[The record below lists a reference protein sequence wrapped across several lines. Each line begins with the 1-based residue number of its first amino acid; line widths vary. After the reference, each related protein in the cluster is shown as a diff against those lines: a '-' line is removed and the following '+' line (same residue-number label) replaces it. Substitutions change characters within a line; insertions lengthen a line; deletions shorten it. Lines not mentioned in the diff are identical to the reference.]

1 VVEGYKLQLERGSDM
16 DILHIVNTK
25 NGKRTEVR
33 GKPGYESGNYD
44 ADDKLHKLLD
54 KIGKAANISELV
66 NGEPVGI
73 NPNHPDGE
81 RAKKDTDK
89 AFNEDKDYMHGYCHE
104 WALNDIKENPNRV
117 LYARTG
123 FHYDDEYEEVDHIFT
138 VDPKTGKAYDVRGEF
153 ANADALLADHDF
165 GADEIDIEQIDVQNI
180 KNWIADG
187 ELKKISINEDAE
199 QKPHLY
205 LDMDGVQADFFN
217 SWAKW
222 HNSKN
227 NTNITNYREI
237 GDADAQ
243 LASIVEL
250 SSQGPEFIEEFFAN
264 LPVLSGFKQLI
275 TWIKQ
280 NNIPYTIL
288 SAPLRNQHQ
297 ASIAGKKKWLSKH
310 NPGAVDEIFTGRKES
325 YAINKQTKQPNVLVD
340 DHGKYIDRWTARGGI
355 GVKHTNKNPQATIDQ
370 LEKIYNQDI
379 TEDSPVDKLK
389 RLYSVT
395 RHEPQYAKASETL
408 VKVLKRK
415 QQENDGKLKHT
426 IGYYAQQVGKTF
438 RNVDYR
444 ALMDYFEKHGYDKQ
458 IVDEKWSNKYKKSI
472 DCSNPKGF
480 SQKAHCAGKKKK

>member
-1 VVEGYKLQLERGSDM
+1 MIEGYKLQLERGSDM
-16 DILHIVNTK
+16 DVLHIVNTK

-44 ADDKLHKLLD
+44 ADDKLHQLLD

-89 AFNEDKDYMHGYCHE
+89 AFNED
-104 WALNDIKENPNRV
+104 
-117 LYARTG
+117 
-123 FHYDDEYEEVDHIFT
+123 
-138 VDPKTGKAYDVRGEF
+138 
-153 ANADALLADHDF
+153 
-165 GADEIDIEQIDVQNI
+165 
-180 KNWIADG
+180 
-187 ELKKISINEDAE
+187 AE

-227 NTNITNYREI
+227 NTNITSYREI

-280 NNIPYTIL
+280 NNIPYSIL

-297 ASIAGKKKWLSKH
+297 ASIAGKKKWLSKN

-340 DHGKYIDRWTARGGI
+340 DHGKYIDRWTGRGGI

-370 LEKIYNQDI
+370 LEKIYNKDI

-395 RHEPQYAKASETL
+395 RHEPQYAKASEIL
-408 VKVLKRK
+408 VNVLKRK
-415 QQENDGKLKHT
+415 QLENNGKLKHT